1 MNTALKERFEN
12 IGEYCAAGLFEE
24 CDRSLFYRK
33 ALAIRRFYE
42 NALPPKYEG
51 GYLYPSVQPDHSM
64 CVSVNYL
71 NGVFI
76 NNYARLAEKDEE
88 LAKILAESDFFKYR
102 PTVPWQ
108 HTVAGCMWTHSM
120 PAYDRIA
127 SEGLDSY
134 AERVSRM
141 SDSDMREG
149 LLHVIEGI
157 KCYLNKCIE
166 YLRSVSARK
175 DLIAALEKVP
185 FAPAEN
191 IYEALV
197 CRNFIFML
205 DYDNIG
211 CVATD
216 LMPYYKGE
224 NVVPVLKEL
233 FSNMDRGET
242 WSMAL
247 GTDYNPLTVQ
257 CLEALKGQ
265 RRPMT
270 ELFVDES
277 CPDEVWNAAFD
288 TMRSCAGNPAF
299 YNHNAIIGGLKKRFP
314 EIRDEDL
321 KKFCGGGCTESML
334 QGVCNVG
341 SLDAGINL
349 LLIFEET
356 MRSSLEGARSFD
368 DFYNIYI
375 SAVSDAVDEVTD
387 QISASQKS
395 RSIYSPLPM
404 RTLLVD
410 DCIDKETDYNN
421 GGARYMWSI
430 INFAGTVNVIDSL
443 TVIRELIFEK
453 KEYTASQM
461 LGLLKNNDEAFLQR
475 ARNYPTAFGKDIPEV
490 NALANTL
497 TKDIYSLLD
506 DKKPYLGL
514 GFLPA
519 SIMFNTA
526 AASGKHIA
534 ATPDGRRSG
543 DPLAE
548 SLGAI
553 MGKDTDGPTALL
565 NSVTSMAL
573 EKALGMPVLN
583 FTVNPAID
591 NDIIRTLIS
600 GYFDRGGMQ
609 MQITCV
615 SRQMLAEAYENPEMH
630 RNLSVRVAGYSEY
643 FHRLSDD
650 LKRLVIERTI
660 Y

>member
-1 MNTALKERFEN
+1 MTIKDRFEN

-42 NALPPKYEG
+42 NVTPPPYEG
-51 GYLYPSVQPDHSM
+51 GYLYPSIQPSHSM
-64 CVSVNYL
+64 CVSTNYMH
-71 NGVFI
+71 GVFI
-76 NNYARLAEKDEE
+76 NNPVKLTEKDKD
-88 LAKILAESDFFKYR
+88 LSQILTESDFFKYR
-102 PTVPWQ
+102 PTIPWQ

-127 SEGLDSY
+127 SEGLNAY
-134 AERVSRM
+134 AERVKKM
-141 SDSDMREG
+141 SDADMREG

-157 KCYLNKCIE
+157 IAYHKKCVE
-166 YLRSVSARK
+166 YLHSVSAREE
-175 DLIAALEKVP
+175 LIAALEKVP
-185 FAPAEN
+185 FSPAKN
-191 IYEALV
+191 LYEAIV
-197 CRNFIFML
+197 CRNFIFIL

-270 ELFVDES
+270 ELFIDEN

-299 YNHNAIIGGLKKRFP
+299 YNYHAIIGGLKKRFH

-321 KKFCGGGCTESML
+321 KKFCGGGCTEAML

-356 MRSSLEGARSFD
+356 MKNSLESAESFE
-368 DFYNIYI
+368 DFYSAYI
-375 SAVSDAVDEVTD
+375 SAVSKVTDEVTK
-387 QISASQKS
+387 QISVSQES
-395 RSIYSPLPM
+395 RSRYSPLPM
-404 RTLLVD
+404 RTLFVD
-410 DCIDKETDYNN
+410 DCIDKELEYNS

-430 INFAGTVNVIDSL
+430 INFAGTVNVIDAL

-453 KEYTASQM
+453 KEYSSSQM
-461 LGLLKNNDEAFLQR
+461 LELLKNNDGEFLQK
-475 ARNYPTAFGKDIPEV
+475 ARKYPKAFGKDIPEV
-490 NALANTL
+490 NSLAKRFTN
-497 TKDIYSLLD
+497 DVYSLLD

-514 GFLPA
+514 GFIPA
-519 SIMFNTA
+519 SIMFNSA
-526 AASGKHIA
+526 AASGKHIG

-548 SLGAI
+548 SLGAV

-565 NSVTSMAL
+565 NSVTSMTL

-583 FTVNPAID
+583 FTVNPSID
-591 NDIIRTLIS
+591 NEIIKNLIQS
-600 GYFDRGGMQ
+600 YIAQGGMQ

-615 SRQMLAEAYENPEMH
+615 SRQMLEEAYEDPEMH